1 MKSSIIVSNF
11 LLIMAAARVLDTEH
25 FGIYSILFSAV
36 GLFCIVA
43 TFGQQVSVM
52 RWWNEYTA
60 ADDPALL
67 KGALRFS
74 FATCLAGC
82 ADRGGRF
89 LLLGSLQPRD
99 DAGAA
104 VTLYHGRA
112 GLGADHGAP
121 RAHGGRRRRG
131 RWLRQSARRA
141 AGAFYLAFCLATG
154 TAADVSTVFFLFSG
168 GAIAAMLL
176 HFVFIAARI
185 QPSIPT
191 LPPSHPRHRP
201 ARAGGRARSSCGSPT
216 AWRPRTSISTC

>member
-1 MKSSIIVSNF
+1 MPAESGRLARNPALRGIAGVFVMKSSIIVSNF

-82 ADRGGRF
+82 AIVA
-89 LLLGSLQPRD
+89 
-99 DAGAA
+99 AGFYFWAASNHAMMLAAA
-104 VTLYHGRA
+104 VTLFMVAQASVLTTAHLVRTAVGVGA
-112 GLGADHGAP
+112 GDGFGNLLVVLPA
-121 RAHGGRRRRG
+121 
-131 RWLRQSARRA
+131 LS
-141 AGAFYLAFCLATG
+141 YLAFCLATG
-154 TAADVSTVFFLFSG
+154 TRCRCEHRVLPVFGRRDHRDAAAFRVH
-168 GAIAAMLL
+168 AA
-176 HFVFIAARI
+176 
-185 QPSIPT
+185 
-191 LPPSHPRHRP
+191 SHPSPLSRLCRHRTP
-201 ARAGGRARSSCGSPT
+201 A
-216 AWRPRTSISTC
+216 

>member
-1 MKSSIIVSNF
+1 MASIHARAIAARIGRLARNPALRGIAGVFVMKSSIIVSNF

-82 ADRGGRF
+82 AIEI
-89 LLLGSLQPRD
+89 
-99 DAGAA
+99 
-104 VTLYHGRA
+104 GRA
-112 GLGADHGAP
+112 H
-121 RAHGGRRRRG
+121 
-131 RWLRQSARRA
+131 
-141 AGAFYLAFCLATG
+141 
-154 TAADVSTVFFLFSG
+154 V
-168 GAIAAMLL
+168 
-176 HFVFIAARI
+176 
-185 QPSIPT
+185 
-191 LPPSHPRHRP
+191 
-201 ARAGGRARSSCGSPT
+201 
-216 AWRPRTSISTC
+216 